1 MRLQNSIFPLK
12 VCMWAMKI
20 TFLCMHSK
28 VDVFIFSLGVEHK
41 FLVLCECLKI
51 DPLTTFL
58 GFL

>member
-1 MRLQNSIFPLK
+1 
-12 VCMWAMKI
+12 MKI
-20 TFLCMHSK
+20 TFLCMHSE